1 MLVSATVTSK
11 GQITLP
17 KPLRDALHIKEGDVI
32 DFRIEL
38 DHAVLIRPQHFLD
51 LAGSV
56 EMPAELKNRT
66 WSEIIDRAHG
76 GRSSE

>member
-32 DFRIEL
+32 DFRIEV
-38 DHAVLIRPQHFLD
+38 DHAVLVRPQNFID

-56 EMPAELKNRT
+56 DMPAELRNLT
-66 WSEIIDRAHG
+66 WSAILDRA
-76 GRSSE
+76 REALPPR